1 MGSQR
6 DPSWPPS
13 SSSIRVWKPST
24 VWNRLLALLTLLLLS
39 VPVVGQQD
47 LIVLI
52 SVHGNRRIPA
62 ETVKARIFSKV
73 GDVYDAAAI
82 ERDFNAL
89 WHTSYFEDIPFER
102 EQNAKS
108 WSLHIYLKERP
119 TIREINYTRLNA
131 VSTSAVRDP
140 SN

>member
-6 DPSWPPS
+6 DPHWSPT
-13 SSSIRVWKPST
+13 SSSIRVWKHSS
-24 VWNRLLALLTLLLLS
+24 VWNRLLALLTLLLLA

-47 LIVLI
+47 LIVDI
-52 SVHGNRRIPA
+52 RVHGNRRIPA

-89 WHTSYFEDIPFER
+89 WNTGYFEELRLER

-108 WSLHIYLKERP
+108 WILTIYLKERP
-119 TIREINYTRLNA
+119 TIREINYIGMNPESPTHVLDRF
-131 VSTSAVRDP
+131 
-140 SN
+140 

>member
-6 DPSWPPS
+6 DLSWSPS
-13 SSSIRVWKPST
+13 SSSVRVRNLSF
-24 VWNRLLALLTLLLLS
+24 VWNRLLGLLTLMLLA

-47 LIVLI
+47 LIVGI

-89 WHTSYFEDIPFER
+89 WNTGYFEDIRFEP
-102 EQNAKS
+102 EQNA
-108 WSLHIYLKERP
+108 
-119 TIREINYTRLNA
+119 
-131 VSTSAVRDP
+131 
-140 SN
+140 